1 MNQSVTLLYV
11 DDEPLNVMLFERVFR
26 RYFNI
31 ITANSGFTAL
41 DKLSAHPQISV
52 VISDMKMPGMNGI
65 EFIKCANEQFPRCT
79 YFILTGYDIT
89 PEIAEAIDKK
99 MIIKCFRKPFDEKE
113 IINSVNQSLSA

>member
-1 MNQSVTLLYV
+1 MNQLVTLLYV

-26 RYFNI
+26 RYYNI

-41 DKLSAHPQISV
+41 EKLAAHPEITV

-65 EFIKCANEQFPRCT
+65 EFISCANEQYPHCT

-89 PEIAEAIDKK
+89 PEIAKAIDKQ

-113 IINSVNQSLSA
+113 IIDSVNQSISA